1 MSATAAPPK
10 PPCTHREETPIKECL
25 SCGAYLRS
33 YGNQAFCDPCS
44 KPVLS
49 ADDRAEIFKQIGE
62 MTDVRAR
69 RRAFEALADVEA
81 ERAEAAA

>member
-1 MSATAAPPK
+1 MSAAVLDK
-10 PPCTHREETPIKECL
+10 PPPTHREETPVKECQ

-33 YGNQAFCDPCS
+33 YGNVSFCDPCS
-44 KPVLS
+44 KPILS
-49 ADDRAEIFKQIGE
+49 ADDRAEIFKRISG

>member
-1 MSATAAPPK
+1 MSATAALQKPK
-10 PPCTHREETPIKECL
+10 PTHREETPVRNC
-25 SCGAYLRS
+25 SRCGCYLRS
-33 YGNQAFCDPCS
+33 YGNEAFCDPCS

-49 ADDRAEIFKQIGE
+49 ADDRAGIFKQIGE

>member
-1 MSATAAPPK
+1 MTATLQKPK
-10 PPCTHREETPIKECL
+10 PTHREETPVKT
-25 SCGAYLRS
+25 CGNCGCYLRS
-33 YGNQAFCDPCS
+33 YGNVSFCDPCS

-81 ERAEAAA
+81 ERAEEAA

>member
-1 MSATAAPPK
+1 MSATATLQKPK
-10 PPCTHREETPIKECL
+10 PTHREETPVRECQ

-33 YGNQAFCDPCS
+33 YGNVSFCDPCS
-44 KPVLS
+44 KPALS

-81 ERAEAAA
+81 ERAEAVA